1 MSQAQPPSDSE
12 RSGGLDERVAELK
25 RRIKILEGL
34 GDEELGSFTRLDW
47 IACIALGGVL
57 PLIILYWGAP

>member
-1 MSQAQPPSDSE
+1 MSQELPPTDST

-25 RRIKILEGL
+25 KRIEVLEGL

-47 IACIALGGVL
+47 AACILL
-57 PLIILYWGAP
+57 